1 MTHPSCRYELFPHD
15 ADVGVRGFGTTL
27 EEAFEQAA
35 LAMTAAITDPATI
48 AIQKRMDFDC
58 AAPDHD
64 LLLVDW
70 LNALVYAMSDRNM
83 LFGRFEVH
91 VDDHRLHGSAWGER
105 ADRQRHEP
113 AVEVKG
119 ATLTGLKVSR
129 TPDGIWLAQCVI
141 DV

>member
-1 MTHPSCRYELFPHD
+1 MNHSRCRYELFPHD
-15 ADVGVRGFGTTL
+15 ADVGVRGFGATL

-35 LAMTAAITDPATI
+35 LAMTAAITDPSTVA
-48 AIQKRMDFDC
+48 AREKLDFDC

-64 LLLVDW
+64 LLLADW

-91 VDDHRLHGSAWGER
+91 IDDHHLHGSAWGEP
-105 ADRQRHEP
+105 ADRRRHQP

-119 ATLTGLKVSR
+119 ATLTGLDVVHAA
-129 TPDGIWLAQCVI
+129 DGVWQAQCVI

>member
-1 MTHPSCRYELFPHD
+1 MTRRPCHFELFPHD
-15 ADVGVRGFGTTL
+15 ADVGVRGFGSTL

-35 LAMTAAITDPATI
+35 VAMTAAITDPAKI
-48 AIQKRMDFDC
+48 VDQDRLDFDC

-64 LLLVDW
+64 LLLIDW

-91 VDDHRLHGSAWGER
+91 IDDHRLHGSAWGEPV
-105 ADRQRHEP
+105 DRRRHEP

-119 ATLTGLKVSR
+119 ATMTSLDVSR
-129 TPDGIWLAQCVI
+129 GPDGIWQAQCVI